1 MGSFEKNGLSSRI
14 YSELGGDSLPCLGRV
29 GGFAY
34 SLSCTMFLIFEE
46 SAPIGET
53 LQPSPI
59 DGGTFL
65 KNLLLCNENI

>member
-34 SLSCTMFLIFEE
+34 SLSCTMFF
-46 SAPIGET
+46 
-53 LQPSPI
+53 
-59 DGGTFL
+59 DF
-65 KNLLLCNENI
+65 